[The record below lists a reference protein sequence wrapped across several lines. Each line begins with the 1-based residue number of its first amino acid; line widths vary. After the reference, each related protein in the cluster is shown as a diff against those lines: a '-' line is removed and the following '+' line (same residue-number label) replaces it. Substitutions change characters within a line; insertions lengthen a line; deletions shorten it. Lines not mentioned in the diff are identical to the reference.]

1 MRGQC
6 GEYVFQL
13 CEVMPVNDKNKSR
26 SVQYKDVTAVA
37 QLNVILTQYL
47 ALKEKSVITIT
58 R

>member
-6 GEYVFQL
+6 GEYVLQL

-37 QLNVILTQYL
+37 QLNEILTQYL